1 MTRTH
6 LQTCARGAS
15 LARTIIALAVAVAI
29 VMLASAAGFYFFV
42 IRPPLHAAQNLAHEI
57 SAGFEKKFHFTPTV
71 IENEKTVI
79 EQTTPALKLTTVQRR
94 LSETIEWSQTWA
106 GSTKTIV
113 VEGIYAAGAGFD
125 LEKHLR
131 VSISG
136 NPPRVTAD
144 FPEAELLSLDVKKYR
159 VLKDENGWWNK
170 ISTQERES
178 LMNRLHA
185 QARKKAEESGIL
197 SEAKAAVEKR
207 LAEIASAKGCE
218 VQFRYRAPEPP
229 GSVEPARTTPAAETS
244 PRAPAQKREQ
254 G

>member
-1 MTRTH
+1 M
-6 LQTCARGAS
+6 QCGSS
-15 LARTIIALAVAVAI
+15 LARTIIALAVAAAI
-29 VMLASAAGFYFFV
+29 VILATAASLYFFV

-57 SAGFEKKFHFTPTV
+57 SASFERKFHFTPTV
-71 IENEKTVI
+71 IENEKTLV
-79 EQTTPALKLTTVQRR
+79 EQTTPALKLTTVQRNLR
-94 LSETIEWSQTWA
+94 ETIEWSETWA

-113 VEGIYAAGAGFD
+113 IEGIYAAGAGFD

-136 NPPRVTAD
+136 NPPRIMAD

-170 ISTQERES
+170 ISAQEREN
-178 LMNRLHA
+178 LMNRLHE

-197 SEAKAAVEKR
+197 SEARSVVEKR

-218 VQFRYRAPEPP
+218 VEFHYRAT
-229 GSVEPARTTPAAETS
+229 EPARTTPAGETS
-244 PRAPAQKREQ
+244 PAAPAQKRNKAERADQ
-254 G
+254 SAPV